1 MWIVRLA
8 LRRPYTFVVVALLIV
23 VLGLVSMSRMPTDIF
38 PDVDIPVVSVVWSF
52 TGISPEDTLIIPTSA
67 LIIQATGPR
76 VAVLGAEQKVRVQ
89 AVELGRDYGA
99 TVEIVR
105 GIEPGDQVITSP
117 PDGLSEIS
125 VVRIAPTPAP
135 VGSGKKS

>member
-38 PDVDIPVVSVVWSF
+38 PDVDIPVASVVWSF

-117 PDGLSEIS
+117 PDGLSESS